1 MTLVLAVLRVVM
13 GVHFIK
19 DVIAGIICGIICGF
33 IGLWI
38 L

>member
-1 MTLVLAVLRVVM
+1 VLAVLRVVM